1 MKVDIDIEHFNRTK
15 TCRFAKKCL
24 EDFDSSLCCEI
35 IKECT
40 HYLIVSPV
48 STFKS
53 SNCSYIRQI
62 KADDNDVHVCSC
74 PVRLAIFRKYKI

>member
-1 MKVDIDIEHFNRTK
+1 MKVEIDIESSNRTR
-15 TCRFAKKCL
+15 TCRFAQKCL
-24 EDFDSSLCCEI
+24 EDFDKSWCCKI
-35 IKECT
+35 IKEGS

-62 KADDNDVHVCSC
+62 KDDEQNIHICSC
-74 PVRLAIFRKYKI
+74 PVRLAIFRKYNI